1 SWLSSIYRSHAS
13 NQGKGMALARKDV
26 NLELEDRLIIEAT
39 IRGDRNA
46 GRLLYERYQEQIWR
60 VVRRLV
66 PDNDEA
72 MELCQETWL
81 KAFSSLDKFRND
93 SRFSTWV
100 LRIAINRVNS
110 RSRWKK
116 VRNHISV

>member
-1 SWLSSIYRSHAS
+1 
-13 NQGKGMALARKDV
+13 MALARKDV